1 MIVCLQEDMTRAE
14 QLSTK
19 YKTLS
24 YDHERLIEQHRLTKE
39 ATAHAQREMETG
51 KAKAESATKRLT
63 QEEEAHRKS
72 KDDHQRLKLAMAYLR
87 TTTANEVKRKEKE
100 IEKTLDR
107 WQKIANDQAKLGAVG
122 AGIAC
127 ANLLP
132 EQQSAEAVRFTLPY
146 ADVRADLSVG

>member
-1 MIVCLQEDMTRAE
+1 MQEDMTRAE

-51 KAKAESATKRLT
+51 KAKAESAQKRLT
-63 QEEEAHRKS
+63 EEEEQHRKS
-72 KDDHQRLKLAMAYLR
+72 KEDHQRLKLAMAYLR

-132 EQQSAEAVRFTLPY
+132 EQQSAEAVHYILSCVYFN
-146 ADVRADLSVG
+146 ADLSVG